1 MSNVVNMRRL
11 ALAGG
16 KELRE
21 KAMQEG
27 IEEEPYQQGK
37 KD

>member
-1 MSNVVNMRRL
+1 MRRL
-11 ALAGG
+11 AGS
-16 KELRE
+16 KDLRE